1 MHRRLLTLL
10 AVVLLV
16 TAGLGPVGPAAATQG
31 GQESASC
38 AFPVSAT
45 DATGTEVTVQDEPER
60 VVVVGA
66 SATQTMWEV
75 GAREKVVGLWK
86 SPYTTYLDGAADRPN
101 VATQYGYAQVEK
113 VLNQDPDLVLLAN
126 VQKNETAQ
134 QLRDAGVTVYKFHA
148 ATSFQDIYDK
158 TRLIGELVGA
168 CEGARATVDWMQN
181 EVQKV
186 KTAME
191 GVEHESIHYPMG
203 GGYAPGPD
211 SFITDVMR
219 TAGAHNIVLD
229 GNFTGVTAQGVSGEF
244 VVQQDPQWLLA
255 TYNPVTSNG
264 TPTGEEALQ
273 PVMTDAIG
281 ETQAYQEGN
290 VVVVNT
296 NYLAQPAPRVV
307 YPLVEIAKAL
317 HPQAWAAVNETT
329 TNATTTASPGTTTAS
344 DTTAAPTTTAETTD
358 GSTPG
363 LGLGSGLVALLAA
376 AFLAR
381 RR

>member
-1 MHRRLLTLL
+1 MHRRLLALL
-10 AVVLLV
+10 AAVLLV
-16 TAGLGPVGPAAATQG
+16 TAGLGPVGPAAATHG
-31 GQESASC
+31 SQESASC
-38 AFPVSAT
+38 SFPFSAT

-60 VVVVGA
+60 VVVVGP
-66 SATQTMWEV
+66 SATQTMWEI

-86 SPYTTYLDGAADRPN
+86 SPYTSYLDGAADRPN
-101 VATQYGYAQVEK
+101 VASQYGQAQVEK
-113 VLNQDPDLVLLAN
+113 VLEQNPDVVLLAN
-126 VQKNETAQ
+126 IQANETAA

-148 ATSFQDIYDK
+148 ATSFEAIYEK
-158 TRLIGELVGA
+158 TRLIGNLVGE
-168 CEGARATVDWMQN
+168 CEGAESTVGWMQTQ
-181 EVQKV
+181 VQKV

-191 GVEHESIHYPMG
+191 GVEDESIYYPFG
-203 GGYAPGPD
+203 SGYSPGPD

-244 VVQQDPQWLLA
+244 VVQQNPQWLLA
-255 TYNPVTSNG
+255 TYNPVTANG
-264 TPTGEEALQ
+264 TPTGEEAMES
-273 PVMTDAIG
+273 VMTDAIR

-290 VVVVNT
+290 IVVVNA

-307 YPLVEIAKAL
+307 YPLIEIAKTV
-317 HPQAWAAVNETT
+317 HPEAWAAVNETT
-329 TNATTTASPGTTTAS
+329 NQTTTTSPGTTTEAG
-344 DTTAAPTTTAETTD
+344 TTSAPTTTDGTTD

-363 LGLGSGLVALLAA
+363 FGLAPALVALLAA